1 MNKSCKK
8 LVKKL
13 LTDKERIV
21 LDIIRFTEK
30 TKVDASKDFMKL
42 LQADVDLTTANTMI
56 YGKRFADKVDA
67 LCEKL
72 VINSSIFTEYK
83 KKKLVKKYHYEMCV
97 GLDDGKCCGKKNY
110 KTFELDCGMCKSC
123 YDKMEV

>member
-13 LTDKERIV
+13 MTDKERIV

-30 TKVDASKDFMKL
+30 SKVDASKDFMKL
-42 LQADVDLTTANTMI
+42 LEAGVDLTTANTMI

-72 VINSSIFTEYK
+72 VINSSIFTEHK
-83 KKKLVKKYHYEMCV
+83 KKKLVKKYH
-97 GLDDGKCCGKKNY
+97 
-110 KTFELDCGMCKSC
+110 
-123 YDKMEV
+123 